1 VEQYLWIYGSS
12 QQDDWAN
19 LLPLAQFV
27 HNSWP
32 NASTGKAPCELLWG
46 ANPIIHPSGK
56 STNVPALHQRQMWLK
71 EAREH
76 TQDAIRK
83 AQELWLKRRQRK
95 KGQRHFYPF
104 KKGQQV
110 LLEGT
115 NLKTIYLSAKLGP
128 KRYGPFPI
136 IDVIS
141 PVVYRLQ
148 LPPHWRIH
156 NVFHASLLMPYKET
170 EEHGR
175 NFTELPPDLMEGE
188 PEYKV
193 EQIIDARKKG
203 RAEKLEYL
211 LCWKGYSPAH
221 DSWEPAGNVKAL
233 ELIKEFYQC
242 NPNAIGGGR
251 IKAKRK

>member
-1 VEQYLWIYGSS
+1 
-12 QQDDWAN
+12 
-19 LLPLAQFV
+19 
-27 HNSWP
+27 
-32 NASTGKAPCELLWG
+32 
-46 ANPIIHPSGK
+46 
-56 STNVPALHQRQMWLK
+56 MWLK
-71 EAREH
+71 EARER

-104 KKGQQV
+104 EKGQQV
-110 LLEGT
+110 LLEET
-115 NLKTIYLSAKLGP
+115 NLKTIYPSAKLGP

-156 NVFHASLLMPYKET
+156 NVFHASLLTPYKEM

-175 NFTELPPDLMEGE
+175 NFTEPPPDLMEGE
-188 PEYKV
+188 PEYEV

-203 RAEKLEYL
+203 KAERLEYL
-211 LCWKGYSPAH
+211 LRWKGYSPAH
-221 DSWEPAGNVKAL
+221 D
-233 ELIKEFYQC
+233 
-242 NPNAIGGGR
+242 
-251 IKAKRK
+251 